1 MNRRRAWLAGLVSAL
16 LTAATAPRAEELV
29 VLLSNQDVAIT
40 STYSGARVTVF
51 GMIERDATSV
61 SRPGRYDVVVTVAGP
76 STPLAVREKE
86 KSGPLWINRTI
97 QRHADVPGY
106 YALLTTGPL
115 LTIANEAARERQKMG
130 IGFFLENGGQERD
143 GHLSPATQALVRLRK
158 QAGLLVEDIKGVSQP
173 RPNLFAAPV
182 PVPAAAPTGRYV
194 VGVTVLADGVP
205 LKTINTSFVVRK
217 IGFEAQV
224 AAAARDHGWLYG
236 LVTIIAALLTGF
248 LGNLVLRKD

>member
-1 MNRRRAWLAGLVSAL
+1 MNGRWPSPLALSLAL
-16 LTAATAPRAEELV
+16 LVATGARAEDV
-29 VLLSNQDVAIT
+29 TVLLSNQDVAIT
-40 STYSGARVTVF
+40 STYTGTRVTVF
-51 GMIERDATSV
+51 GLIERDATSL

-76 STPLAVREKE
+76 SSPLAVREKE
-86 KSGPLWINRTI
+86 KIGPLWINSTI
-97 QRHADVPGY
+97 QRYADVPGF
-106 YALLTTGPL
+106 YALLSTGPL

-130 IGFFLENGGQERD
+130 IGQFLENSGLEQDGQV
-143 GHLSPATQALVRLRK
+143 SPAAQALVRLRK
-158 QAGLLVEDIKGVSQP
+158 RAGLLVEDAKGVSQP

-182 PVPAAAPTGRYV
+182 PVPAAAPTGRYI

-236 LVTIIAALLTGF
+236 LFTITAALLTGF
-248 LGNLVLRKD
+248 LGNLVLRRD